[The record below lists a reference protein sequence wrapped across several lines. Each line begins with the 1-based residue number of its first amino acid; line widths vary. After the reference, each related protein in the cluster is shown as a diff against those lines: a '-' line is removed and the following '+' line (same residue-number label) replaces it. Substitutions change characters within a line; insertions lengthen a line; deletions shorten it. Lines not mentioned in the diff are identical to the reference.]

1 MEVRPGLR
9 VVRGPDWERGNEDGG
24 EGYVGTVVAGG
35 RADGTED
42 GRHDIATVQWDVGG
56 ERHVYRCGAGG
67 KYDLRVI
74 DSAQAGVVHRH
85 LECSGCGG
93 ESIAGCVWRCV
104 HCLRYYLCTPCYM
117 KDSHSVWHHFMRID
131 SPENPRQR
139 TRVRCRY
146 LSGRVGARGLFVG
159 ARVVRGRDWRWSDQ
173 DGGAEREG
181 TVVEVCGWQSES
193 SRSVAVVEW
202 RESGLKRKYR
212 LGHKGKVDLQCTVAA
227 EGGHCYLDH
236 LPLLGSEYNA
246 PTTPFICAGDRARL
260 EMDID
265 LLKSCQET
273 INNWDER
280 LVDLLGMVGF
290 VNLVDTDIAVANIV
304 FSFEGSGFT
313 VVLGALQK
321 VEGPEISIDD
331 VVRVIDDMAEVHR
344 LQKDT
349 RGWHDD
355 MALSLGQLGRVH
367 MFDQCGHPCIV
378 VNGYRWVM
386 HSSCVVPAP
395 GEQPENEQSMIDMT
409 KEQSLGVELLWVT
422 TLEEPMP
429 EALVAVTE
437 NGCATVLAD
446 MLKKWPDQANTR
458 NDDDTLL
465 HIAAGQGYLNC
476 LRVLLEHNA
485 DITATDVKGD
495 ISLHHASRSDINKRN
510 DLGWTPVHIAAA
522 LGYSRLLGLFLEHP
536 KCDMNAQN
544 FEGDSP
550 LHLAVRKR
558 WTATTRQLLDA
569 GADISVANYE
579 GCTVFIGAVTG
590 GFDYGVEIFL
600 EAHPGHVNSQRWAVG
615 TVLSMLQLQFLTTLA
630 FSVFLPQCSMSMCWG
645 ADNSIQDV
653 PVYITVACFLKADTK
668 STKGAEKTTPTT
680 ESEATPPEVSV
691 SGGDSNK
698 MEESEVD
705 SVTGPSCFLCEG
717 PCDISFQPCGHTAM
731 CAECVQS
738 VSVKRCPIC
747 KVESAMEVKPGL
759 RVVRGP
765 DWERGNEDGGE
776 GYVGTVV
783 AGGRADD
790 TEDGRHDVATVQW
803 DVGGERHVY
812 RCGAGGKYDLRVI
825 DSAQAGVVHR
835 HLECSGCGSESI
847 AGCVWRCVHCLR
859 YYLCTPCYMKDR
871 HSVWHHFM
879 RIDSPENPRQ
889 RTRVRCRYQ
898 SGRVGARGLF
908 VGARVVRGRDWRWS
922 DQDGGA
928 GREGTVV
935 EVCGWQ
941 SESSRSVAVV
951 EWRESGLKRK
961 YRLGHKGKV
970 DLQCTVAAEGGHCY
984 LDHLPLLGSEYKAP
998 TTPFICAGD
1007 IAKLEMDLDLLKAKQ
1022 DQINAWDATIPMFLG
1037 KTGIVNR
1044 VGLDEITVLLTSF
1057 LSAAKFRLVPDAVKK
1072 VEGPDILPDDVVR
1085 VIDDMAEVHRLQKD
1099 GRGWEDDMALSL
1111 GQLGRLTIILED
1123 GSVVVMVNGR
1133 RWILDP
1139 LCLIPARGERPE
1151 DEDTEAEVNPGIE
1164 ILLSSMMREPQPDVL
1179 VRLATKG
1186 HAQIL
1191 DSLLKKW
1198 PDQVNVLHD
1207 GKTLLHIAAAE
1218 GRLNAVQVLLEH
1230 NADIATAG
1238 SSGAIPL
1245 HSAVQLNHYQV
1256 VKLLLDKGSDVNKRA
1271 ARGTTPVH
1279 LAATLGF
1286 SRVLR
1291 LLIQHPD
1298 SDINAQNE
1306 ARETPLHLSCLGH
1319 WPAATK
1325 VLLEAGADV
1334 MLLNLMAANPFL
1346 HAVVNGFYHGVE
1358 LIMQYHPEIINQTK
1372 IDDGYTPLHV
1382 AAQVDNCDALCY
1394 LAAMETCE
1402 LDTTT
1407 YIHHTALLTVCK
1419 EGFTRCVEALVGYGA
1434 DPNIADE
1441 RDGTSLHFILAKR
1454 NMKPL
1459 SRWTP
1464 QLNKFHEYVSGADN
1478 SIQDVPVFI
1487 TVACFLV
1494 SEGASLETQS
1504 LDSGITPLDLCRP
1517 EYHSLLKMFARPER
1531 RGNYRGSLPRHPP
1544 PVPRHIQ
1551 TQVTYRDHKA
1561 GNTSTGGAISSPA
1574 NKATFTKTADHGAA
1588 GPQPDDSGSSEL
1600 LHNTEASFLAKGVGD
1615 SNKTEESEVESV
1627 TGPSCFLCEG
1637 PCDISFQ
1644 PCGHTAM
1651 CAECVQ
1657 SVSVKRCP
1665 TCRNDVLQKIKI
1677 SS

>member
-1 MEVRPGLR
+1 MGSGYSALHAAAAVPDNFGVLCLLASMENC
-9 VVRGPDWERGNEDGG
+9 VVDASPSPSPLYVAANGG
-24 EGYVGTVVAGG
+24 YT
-35 RADGTED
+35 
-42 GRHDIATVQWDVGG
+42 
-56 ERHVYRCGAGG
+56 
-67 KYDLRVI
+67 
-74 DSAQAGVVHRH
+74 
-85 LECSGCGG
+85 
-93 ESIAGCVWRCV
+93 RCV
-104 HCLRYYLCTPCYM
+104 
-117 KDSHSVWHHFMRID
+117 
-131 SPENPRQR
+131 
-139 TRVRCRY
+139 
-146 LSGRVGARGLFVG
+146 
-159 ARVVRGRDWRWSDQ
+159 
-173 DGGAEREG
+173 
-181 TVVEVCGWQSES
+181 
-193 SRSVAVVEW
+193 
-202 RESGLKRKYR
+202 
-212 LGHKGKVDLQCTVAA
+212 
-227 EGGHCYLDH
+227 
-236 LPLLGSEYNA
+236 
-246 PTTPFICAGDRARL
+246 
-260 EMDID
+260 
-265 LLKSCQET
+265 
-273 INNWDER
+273 
-280 LVDLLGMVGF
+280 
-290 VNLVDTDIAVANIV
+290 
-304 FSFEGSGFT
+304 
-313 VVLGALQK
+313 
-321 VEGPEISIDD
+321 
-331 VVRVIDDMAEVHR
+331 
-344 LQKDT
+344 
-349 RGWHDD
+349 
-355 MALSLGQLGRVH
+355 
-367 MFDQCGHPCIV
+367 
-378 VNGYRWVM
+378 
-386 HSSCVVPAP
+386 
-395 GEQPENEQSMIDMT
+395 
-409 KEQSLGVELLWVT
+409 
-422 TLEEPMP
+422 
-429 EALVAVTE
+429 EALV
-437 NGCATVLAD
+437 
-446 MLKKWPDQANTR
+446 
-458 NDDDTLL
+458 
-465 HIAAGQGYLNC
+465 GYG
-476 LRVLLEHNA
+476 
-485 DITATDVKGD
+485 ATDERGS
-495 ISLHHASRSDINKRN
+495 IILHNVLNLRKMEPLSE
-510 DLGWTPVHIAAA
+510 WTVH
-522 LGYSRLLGLFLEHP
+522 LNE
-536 KCDMNAQN
+536 
-544 FEGDSP
+544 
-550 LHLAVRKR
+550 
-558 WTATTRQLLDA
+558 
-569 GADISVANYE
+569 
-579 GCTVFIGAVTG
+579 
-590 GFDYGVEIFL
+590 
-600 EAHPGHVNSQRWAVG
+600 
-615 TVLSMLQLQFLTTLA
+615 
-630 FSVFLPQCSMSMCWG
+630 
-645 ADNSIQDV
+645 
-653 PVYITVACFLKADTK
+653 KADTK

-1230 NADIATAG
+1230 NADIATAILAHNLWQQWSYPTAQCSPAV
-1238 SSGAIPL
+1238 SSN
-1245 HSAVQLNHYQV
+1245 AVQPNHATVTLYCMNRNHYQV